1 MSLLKSIA
9 TALIG
14 TMLSATTLQAQ
25 QPWTLQQCI
34 EHALNHNI
42 EAKQQQ
48 LNVASRQRSY
58 TAAKLGILPSVN
70 AGASHN
76 FTFGRAIDY
85 MDNKVSTDL
94 QSTNLS
100 VGASLYL
107 FRGLQQLRN
116 TQQSHIDLMAA
127 QADADRISN
136 NITLNIA
143 TAYMQILYSTELVE
157 TQRRAVELSQM
168 QLQRT
173 QQLVNAGSLPE
184 GNRYEME
191 AQLST
196 DELALVNAENQ
207 LALALLTLTQMLD
220 LEQTEG
226 FSIMRP
232 NIDSLTADL
241 NIPTANEVYDYAQTS
256 MPQVRSAELRV
267 QSTEKS
273 IAIARGSRYPTLS
286 LDASVGTGAR
296 SYLNSDL
303 DGGTTY
309 ANQFKDNMSTGVGLS
324 LRIPIFNG
332 LQTETNI
339 AHAKIAHSNAQLN
352 LQNERQQLYKAIQQ
366 AYADAIAAQKKLK
379 ANEQQLTALRE
390 TLGYTERKYNL
401 GLLNAIDYTTAR
413 SKTTEAEHS
422 LIQAKYDLLFKT
434 KILQFYQGLP
444 LQM

>member
-157 TQRRAVELSQM
+157 TQRRAVELSQC
-168 QLQRT
+168 
-173 QQLVNAGSLPE
+173 N
-184 GNRYEME
+184 
-191 AQLST
+191 
-196 DELALVNAENQ
+196 
-207 LALALLTLTQMLD
+207 
-220 LEQTEG
+220 
-226 FSIMRP
+226 
-232 NIDSLTADL
+232 
-241 NIPTANEVYDYAQTS
+241 
-256 MPQVRSAELRV
+256 
-267 QSTEKS
+267 
-273 IAIARGSRYPTLS
+273 
-286 LDASVGTGAR
+286 
-296 SYLNSDL
+296 
-303 DGGTTY
+303 
-309 ANQFKDNMSTGVGLS
+309 
-324 LRIPIFNG
+324 
-332 LQTETNI
+332 
-339 AHAKIAHSNAQLN
+339 SNAPN
-352 LQNERQQLYKAIQQ
+352 
-366 AYADAIAAQKKLK
+366 
-379 ANEQQLTALRE
+379 
-390 TLGYTERKYNL
+390 
-401 GLLNAIDYTTAR
+401 
-413 SKTTEAEHS
+413 SW
-422 LIQAKYDLLFKT
+422 
-434 KILQFYQGLP
+434 
-444 LQM
+444 